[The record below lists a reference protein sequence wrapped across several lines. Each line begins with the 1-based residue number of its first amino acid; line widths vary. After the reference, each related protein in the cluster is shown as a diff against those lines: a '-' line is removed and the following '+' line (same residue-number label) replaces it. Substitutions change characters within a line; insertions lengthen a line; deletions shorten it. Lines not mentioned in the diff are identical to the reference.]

1 MTMHWIATT
10 NGNGSSALTFDNIPQ
25 TFQHL
30 ELRVSGRGGQAGAQ
44 SSIYIGVYD
53 ASNNSPSGFSIHR
66 LYGDGSSVTNSGT
79 ANQGYH
85 NMPGL
90 PAATAPANTYG
101 SMILN
106 IYDYASTSKL
116 KTMIN
121 IAGQNHASAN
131 DMVIISSSMTL
142 GFTNAIKK
150 LTVDTE
156 GSFTTQSVISLYG
169 ITNNP
174 VLTGA

>member
-10 NGNGSSALTFDNIPQ
+10 NGNGTSALTFDNIPQ

-30 ELRVSGRGGQAGAQ
+30 ELRISGRGGQNGAQ
-44 SSIYIGVYD
+44 SSLYLGVYD
-53 ASNNSPSGFSIHR
+53 SSNNSPTGFSIHR
-66 LYGDGSSVTNSGT
+66 LYGDGASVTNSAT

-101 SMILN
+101 TMIVN
-106 IYDYASTSKL
+106 IYDYANTSKL
-116 KTMIN
+116 KTMVN
-121 IAGQNHASAN
+121 LAGQNHTSTN
-131 DMVIISSSMTL
+131 DWAGMSSSMTL
-142 GFTNAIKK
+142 GFTAAIKK

-156 GSFTTQSVISLYG
+156 GSFTTNSVISLYG

-174 VLTGA
+174 VLTGV